1 MKIKELYVIPWTHST
16 NLQGALLQYVVIT
29 LTFDFLTSY
38 RISLVNEIFYK
49 HTLNETVLML

>member
-29 LTFDFLTSY
+29 LTFDFFNL
-38 RISLVNEIFYK
+38 I
-49 HTLNETVLML
+49 